1 MYEKSWS
8 YNVCFLRYR
17 VQQTWFFCHFGPF
30 FALLSHY
37 WHWKFKTGYY
47 PFTHSYHKWRSYDL
61 WFLRCEAQQS
71 FLLFWTIFCP
81 FTLLTTQKIKI
92 LKKWKITPSDIIIL
106 HLVHHKWQLHD
117 IWFLRYGAQQSF
129 SSFWTIFCPFTPPP

>member
-1 MYEKSWS
+1 MIYGSWDMKH
-8 YNVCFLRYR
+8 N
-17 VQQTWFFCHFGPF
+17 
-30 FALLSHY
+30 
-37 WHWKFKTGYY
+37 K
-47 PFTHSYHKWRSYDL
+47 
-61 WFLRCEAQQS
+61 QS

-129 SSFWTIFCPFTPPP
+129 SSFWTIFCPFTPRPPYQPRKSKCSKHEKNNWRYHHFTQVLNDNHMIYGPWDMQQTFSSSHFCH